1 MGNKIIKEKLGF
13 KIWDVVDKL
22 RVKLELHEY
31 KDYVLGFVFYKFLCE
46 K

>member
-13 KIWDVVDKL
+13 KIWVVVNKLRDKL
-22 RVKLELHEY
+22 EVYEY
-31 KDYVLGFVFYKFLCE
+31 KDYVLGLIFYKFLCE